1 MVGTG
6 KIDLLKH
13 LPDGQKLEFSGSL
26 EEFHLNCPN
35 SLKTIEV
42 DDICVI
48 KVSEGITPAQVVA
61 NLKFFGTDSS
71 DFSDDALDEYG
82 DFGWGEYQFL
92 PGVIQRQAILI
103 EVETHAIFQ
112 IVGIEFG
119 NKVELFARKPPYLC
133 SFLSESYGEEN
144 VILESSWY
152 SEGPGPVSWEGSDAI
167 FMVRDFLLFA
177 SQGDGES
184 DAYLVKA
191 GSEID
196 VAKGIFVW
204 LVDHGQL
211 VSFILSETTPNWSD
225 GDLLRTFQDSTR
237 KLLSYSSL
245 VVNLSNVQMQA
256 LRDVIRGSNTSD
268 ARVLDILETANHPRA
283 GALTQYLV
291 ELSNQ
296 EAAGP
301 LIFWGN
307 FLSNIEET

>member
-1 MVGTG
+1 
-6 KIDLLKH
+6 
-13 LPDGQKLEFSGSL
+13 
-26 EEFHLNCPN
+26 
-35 SLKTIEV
+35 
-42 DDICVI
+42 VI
-48 KVSEGITPAQVVA
+48 KVSEGITTAQVVA

-71 DFSDDALDEYG
+71 DFSDDSLDEYG

-167 FMVRDFLLFA
+167 FMIRDFLLCA

-184 DAYLVKA
+184 DAYLVKV

-196 VAKGIFVW
+196 LAKGIFDW

-211 VSFILSETTPNWSD
+211 VSLILNETTPNWND
-225 GDLLRTFQDSTR
+225 GDLLKTFQDST
-237 KLLSYSSL
+237 KELLSYNSM
-245 VVNLSNVQMQA
+245 VVNLSKVQMQA
-256 LRDVIRGSNTSD
+256 LRDVIRGSNTPD
-268 ARVLDILETANHPRA
+268 ARVLDILETTNHPRA

-296 EAAGP
+296 EAARP
-301 LIFWGN
+301 LIFWGD
-307 FLSNIEET
+307 FLSNV